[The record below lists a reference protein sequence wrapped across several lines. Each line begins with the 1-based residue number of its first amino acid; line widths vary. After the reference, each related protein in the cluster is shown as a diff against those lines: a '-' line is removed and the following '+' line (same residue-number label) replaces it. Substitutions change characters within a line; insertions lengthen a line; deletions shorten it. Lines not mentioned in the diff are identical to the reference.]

1 MFTDIG
7 GRKWVGLMSSL
18 IIVIWYNVIIL
29 TLNYVFYKIKQKAIS
44 IKNKKANRNKFD
56 FMSSW

>member
-29 TLNYVFYKIKQKAIS
+29 TLNYVSYKIKQK
-44 IKNKKANRNKFD
+44 NNFYKK
-56 FMSSW
+56 